1 MRRII
6 DWIKQNKLVTL
17 IVIILLFLV
26 AKDYFPGY
34 FFGLAPL
41 RKTYME
47 PMSEFGAIEDIEY
60 APGFGEGIGIPPIPS
75 REYAPTEREE
85 RLVVEESTMSL
96 VVTNVREISDKI
108 IDHAKSAGGYM
119 VSTSLINPEEA
130 PFATVVVRIP
140 AENFRAALDYF
151 RSLGVKVTSERILG
165 TDVTDEYVDIEARL
179 ATLEKTKA
187 KFEEILEMATEV
199 QDILDVQ
206 RQLIYIQ
213 DQIDNLK
220 GRQKYLEQTA
230 KLSKIT
236 VYLST
241 DEFALPYAPAEA
253 FRPRAIFKLAVRSLV
268 CTLRGVARAL
278 IWIGVYAIIWIP
290 VGLIIFF
297 VWRWKKKRF
306 PPST

>member
-6 DWIKQNKLVTL
+6 DWVKKNKLIAL
-17 IVIILLFLV
+17 IVIVLLYLLV
-26 AKDYFPGY
+26 KDYFPGY
-34 FFGLAPL
+34 FFNIIPL
-41 RKTYME
+41 QKTYQA
-47 PMSEFGAIEDIEY
+47 PMGEFGAVEDITL
-60 APGFGEGIGIPPIPS
+60 APSVGRGGIGIPPIPS
-75 REYAPTEREE
+75 SEYAPTETEE
-85 RLVVEESTMSL
+85 RLVVEESSMSM
-96 VVTNVREISDKI
+96 VVTSVGEISNKI

-119 VSTSLINPEEA
+119 VSTSLTNPEEA

-151 RSLGVKVTSERILG
+151 RSLAVKVTSERILG

-179 ATLEKTKA
+179 VTLEKTKT
-187 KFEEILEMATEV
+187 KFEEILERATEV

-206 RQLIYIQ
+206 RQLIYVQ

-236 VYLST
+236 AYLST
-241 DEFALPYAPAEA
+241 DEYALPYAPAES
-253 FRPRAIFKLAVRSLV
+253 FRPKVIFKLAIRSLV
-268 CTLRGVARAL
+268 RTLRSVAKAL

-290 VGLIIFF
+290 VGLIVFF
-297 VWRWKKKRF
+297 VWKWRKKK
-306 PPST
+306 